1 MRRNSPHPSS
11 STGTSRS
18 PTPSPSPNSKL
29 NRKKF
34 FHPIDA
40 FLYEISNDRIWFPII
55 IILSIILSVIT
66 LNMTPTFCSATGSH
80 TSFRC
85 KKCPD
90 NSKCGAISFK
100 CEEGYYKINNKCVTQ
115 EQRDL
120 YTSEIEILTNK
131 ISEKLSEFD
140 KNETVLNLDQL
151 SSILDESPYPIRTA
165 IEYTD
170 YRIGANDIIEKDFES
185 PSICGYWIYT
195 IISYIFTL
203 FGLIVLAY
211 HFLRYKSI

>member
-11 STGTSRS
+11 STATSRS
-18 PTPSPSPNSKL
+18 PTPSPSPNSRL
-29 NRKKF
+29 NQKKF
-34 FHPIDA
+34 YHPIDA
-40 FLYEISNDRIWFPII
+40 FLYEISNDRAWFPII

-100 CEEGYYKINNKCVTQ
+100 CEEGFYRINNNCVTN
-115 EQRDL
+115 EQHNK
-120 YTSEIEILTNK
+120 YTSETEILANK
-131 ISEKLSEFD
+131 ISQFLD
-140 KNETVLNLDQL
+140 KNENVMNIDQL
-151 SSILDESPYPIRTA
+151 SSELNESPLPIREA

-170 YRIGANDIIEKDFES
+170 YRIGVNGTIEKDFQS